1 MKAFL
6 KVAVFNKKALVEKV
20 ESAQSAD
27 STFFV
32 RFLASRYNSKKLKIF
47 MHHQNRSRRSHHK
60 SFWQV
65 WQNNWQAWQNNWQ
78 NIWQKAIA
86 WLMLGIFLCALTAC
100 EPIPQPNQSSIGS
113 TNRLKTVISRG
124 KLVCGV
130 SGELPGFSFVN
141 KEGKYSGL
149 DVDVCRAIAAA
160 LFDNPDAVQFR
171 NLNAKE
177 RFTALQSGEIDV
189 LSRNTTWTLGRD
201 TGSRLAFMPVVFYDG
216 QGVMVRK
223 DSNIKAIADLK
234 DADICAQ
241 TGTTTEQN
249 LADQMRKRNLDYK
262 PVVYEDVNATFNAYQ
277 AGRCK
282 AITADRSA
290 LVVRQTRLADPEN
303 HVVLDFVF
311 SKEPLAPAVS
321 DGDSKWAD
329 IVKWIVFT
337 AIEAEDLDISSA
349 NLATQSQSKNA
360 EIRRF
365 LGLDGSLG
373 KDMGVSNDFTAR
385 VIKHVGNYAEIYDRN
400 LGKGS
405 PFKLPRG
412 QNELWKNG
420 GLMYAPPFR

>member
-1 MKAFL
+1 M
-6 KVAVFNKKALVEKV
+6 
-20 ESAQSAD
+20 D
-27 STFFV
+27 
-32 RFLASRYNSKKLKIF
+32 
-47 MHHQNRSRRSHHK
+47 HQIRSRRK
-60 SFWQV
+60 SFWHL
-65 WQNNWQAWQNNWQ
+65 WQRLFNKQFPRQ
-78 NIWQKAIA
+78 IWQRLTA
-86 WLMLGIFLCALTAC
+86 WLVFGLFLFTLAAC
-100 EPIPQPNQSSIGS
+100 EPIPEPNQSSVGS
-113 TNRLKTVISRG
+113 TNRLKTVLSRG

-216 QGVMVRK
+216 QGVMVLK
-223 DSNIKAIADLK
+223 SSKIKAIADLK

-249 LADQMRKRNLDYK
+249 LADQMRKRNLAYK

-277 AGRCK
+277 SGRCT

-290 LVVRQTRLADPEN
+290 LVVRRTRLADPEN
-303 HVVLDFVF
+303 HEVLDFVV
-311 SKEPLAPAVS
+311 SKEPLAPAVG

-329 IVKWIVFT
+329 IVKWIIFA
-337 AIEAEDLDISSA
+337 AIEAEDLDISSK
-349 NLATQSQSKNA
+349 NLVTQQKSSNA

-365 LGLDGSLG
+365 LGVDGSLG
-373 KDMGVSNDFTAR
+373 KDMGLSNDFTAR

-400 LGKGS
+400 LGKDS

-420 GLMYAPPFR
+420 GLLYAPPFR

>member
-1 MKAFL
+1 M
-6 KVAVFNKKALVEKV
+6 
-20 ESAQSAD
+20 AQQ
-27 STFFV
+27 
-32 RFLASRYNSKKLKIF
+32 I
-47 MHHQNRSRRSHHK
+47 RSRRK
-60 SFWQV
+60 SFSHFWQRLLNKLFNK
-65 WQNNWQAWQNNWQ
+65 QFSRQ
-78 NIWQKAIA
+78 IWKRLIA
-86 WLMLGIFLCALTAC
+86 WLAFGLFLFTLAAC
-100 EPIPQPNQSSIGS
+100 EPIPEPNQSSVGS
-113 TNRLKTVISRG
+113 TNRLKTVLSRG

-141 KEGKYSGL
+141 KEGKYLGL

-223 DSNIKAIADLK
+223 SSKIKAIADLK

-249 LADQMRKRNLDYK
+249 LADQMRKRNLAYK

-277 AGRCK
+277 SGRCT

-290 LVVRQTRLADPEN
+290 LVVRRTRLADPEN
-303 HVVLDFVF
+303 HEVLDFVV

-329 IVKWIVFT
+329 IVKWIIFA
-337 AIEAEDLDISSA
+337 AIEGEDLDISSK
-349 NLATQSQSKNA
+349 NLATQQKSNNA

-365 LGLDGSLG
+365 LGVDGSLG
-373 KDMGVSNDFTAR
+373 KDMGISNDFTAR

-400 LGKGS
+400 LGKDS

-420 GLMYAPPFR
+420 GLLYSPPFR

>member
-1 MKAFL
+1 M
-6 KVAVFNKKALVEKV
+6 
-20 ESAQSAD
+20 D
-27 STFFV
+27 
-32 RFLASRYNSKKLKIF
+32 
-47 MHHQNRSRRSHHK
+47 HQIRSRRK
-60 SFWQV
+60 SFWHL
-65 WQNNWQAWQNNWQ
+65 WQRLFNKQFPRQ
-78 NIWQKAIA
+78 IWQRLTA
-86 WLMLGIFLCALTAC
+86 WLVFGLFLFTLAAC
-100 EPIPQPNQSSIGS
+100 EPIPEPNQSSVGS
-113 TNRLKTVISRG
+113 TNRLKTVLSRG

-216 QGVMVRK
+216 QGVMVLK
-223 DSNIKAIADLK
+223 SSKIKAIVDLK

-249 LADQMRKRNLDYK
+249 LADQMRKRNLAYK

-277 AGRCK
+277 SGRCT

-290 LVVRQTRLADPEN
+290 LVVRRTRLADPEN
-303 HVVLDFVF
+303 HEVLDFVV
-311 SKEPLAPAVS
+311 SKEPLAPAVG

-329 IVKWIVFT
+329 IVKWIIFA
-337 AIEAEDLDISSA
+337 AIEAEDLDISSK
-349 NLATQSQSKNA
+349 NLATQQKSSNA

-365 LGLDGSLG
+365 LGVDGSLG
-373 KDMGVSNDFTAR
+373 KDMGISNDFTAR

-400 LGKGS
+400 LGKDS

-420 GLMYAPPFR
+420 GLLYAPPFR

>member
-1 MKAFL
+1 MD
-6 KVAVFNKKALVEKV
+6 
-20 ESAQSAD
+20 QQ
-27 STFFV
+27 
-32 RFLASRYNSKKLKIF
+32 I
-47 MHHQNRSRRSHHK
+47 RSRHK
-60 SFWQV
+60 SFSHFWQRLLNKLFNK
-65 WQNNWQAWQNNWQ
+65 QFSRQ
-78 NIWQKAIA
+78 IWKRLIA
-86 WLMLGIFLCALTAC
+86 WLAFGLFLFTLAAC
-100 EPIPQPNQSSIGS
+100 EPIPEPNQSSVGS
-113 TNRLKTVISRG
+113 TNRLKTVLSRG

-223 DSNIKAIADLK
+223 SSKIKAIADLK

-249 LADQMRKRNLDYK
+249 LADQMRKRNLAYK

-277 AGRCK
+277 SGRCT

-290 LVVRQTRLADPEN
+290 LVVRRTRLADPEN
-303 HVVLDFVF
+303 HEVLDFVV

-329 IVKWIVFT
+329 IVKWIIFA
-337 AIEAEDLDISSA
+337 AIEGEDLDISSK
-349 NLATQSQSKNA
+349 NLATQQKSNNA

-365 LGLDGSLG
+365 LGVDGSLG
-373 KDMGVSNDFTAR
+373 KDMGISNDFTAR

-400 LGKGS
+400 LGKDS

-420 GLMYAPPFR
+420 GLLYAPPFR

>member
-1 MKAFL
+1 
-6 KVAVFNKKALVEKV
+6 
-20 ESAQSAD
+20 
-27 STFFV
+27 
-32 RFLASRYNSKKLKIF
+32 
-47 MHHQNRSRRSHHK
+47 MHYQNRSHRQGFWLFGKKLFNSPFFHRSNR
-60 SFWQV
+60 QV
-65 WQNNWQAWQNNWQ
+65 WQR
-78 NIWQKAIA
+78 AIA
-86 WLMLGIFLCALTAC
+86 WLFMGLFMGLCLFALAAC
-100 EPIPQPNQSSIGS
+100 EPIPEPNQSSVGS
-113 TNRLKTVISRG
+113 ADRLKRVLSRG
-124 KLVCGV
+124 KLICGV

-149 DVDVCRAIAAA
+149 DVDICRAIAAA
-160 LFDNPDAVQFR
+160 LFNNPEAVQFR

-177 RFTALQSGEIDV
+177 RFTALQSGEIDI
-189 LSRNTTWTLGRD
+189 LSRNTTWTLSRD
-201 TGSRLAFMPVVFYDG
+201 TASRLAFMPIVFYDG

-223 DSNIKAIADLK
+223 DSNIKAITDLK

-249 LADQMRKRNLDYK
+249 LADQMRKRNLAYK

-277 AGRCK
+277 SGRCT

-290 LVVRQTRLADPEN
+290 LVVRRTSLADPDN
-303 HVVLDFVF
+303 HVVLDFVI
-311 SKEPLAPAVS
+311 SKEPLAPAVI
-321 DGDSKWAD
+321 DGDPKWSD
-329 IVKWIVFT
+329 IVKWIIFA

-349 NLATQSQSKNA
+349 NLTTQLQSKNA

-373 KDMGVSNDFTAR
+373 KDMGVANDFTVR
-385 VIKHVGNYAEIYDRN
+385 VVKHVGNYAEIYDRN
-400 LGKGS
+400 LGKDS

>member
-1 MKAFL
+1 M
-6 KVAVFNKKALVEKV
+6 
-20 ESAQSAD
+20 D
-27 STFFV
+27 
-32 RFLASRYNSKKLKIF
+32 
-47 MHHQNRSRRSHHK
+47 HQIRSRRK
-60 SFWQV
+60 SFWHF
-65 WQNNWQAWQNNWQ
+65 WQRLFHKQFSRQ
-78 NIWQKAIA
+78 IWQRLIA
-86 WLMLGIFLCALTAC
+86 WLMFGLFLCTLAAC
-100 EPIPQPNQSSIGS
+100 EPIPEPNQSSVGS
-113 TNRLKTVISRG
+113 TNRLKTVLSRG

-160 LFDNPDAVQFR
+160 IFDNPDAVQFR

-223 DSNIKAIADLK
+223 ASNIKAIADLK

-249 LADQMRKRNLDYK
+249 LADQMRKRNLAYK

-277 AGRCK
+277 SGRCT

-290 LVVRQTRLADPEN
+290 LVVRRTRLADPEN
-303 HVVLDFVF
+303 HQVLDFVV
-311 SKEPLAPAVS
+311 SKEPLAPAVG

-329 IVKWIVFT
+329 IVKWIIFA
-337 AIEAEDLDISSA
+337 AIEAEDLDISSK
-349 NLATQSQSKNA
+349 NLATQQKSSNA
-360 EIRRF
+360 DIRRF
-365 LGLDGSLG
+365 LGVDGSLG
-373 KDMGVSNDFTAR
+373 KDMGISNDFTAR
-385 VIKHVGNYAEIYDRN
+385 VIKYVGNYAEIYDRN
-400 LGKGS
+400 LGKDS

-420 GLMYAPPFR
+420 GLLYAPPFR

>member
-1 MKAFL
+1 MHQFIH
-6 KVAVFNKKALVEKV
+6 
-20 ESAQSAD
+20 Q
-27 STFFV
+27 
-32 RFLASRYNSKKLKIF
+32 F
-47 MHHQNRSRRSHHK
+47 MHQFIRQFRHYQSRAFRK
-60 SFWQV
+60 RFWTFLP
-65 WQNNWQAWQNNWQ
+65 
-78 NIWQKAIA
+78 KAIA
-86 WLMLGIFLCALTAC
+86 LLSVSLCIFALVAC
-100 EPIPQPNQSSIGS
+100 EPIPEPNQSSIGS
-113 TNRLKTVISRG
+113 TNRLKTVLSRG

-149 DVDVCRAIAAA
+149 DVDICRAIAAA

-177 RFTALQSGEIDV
+177 RFTALQSGEIDF
-189 LSRNTTWTLGRD
+189 LSRNTTWTLSRD
-201 TGSRLAFMPVVFYDG
+201 TSSRLAFMPVVFYDG

-223 DSNIKAIADLK
+223 DSSIKAIADLK
-234 DADICAQ
+234 DTDICAQ

-249 LADQMRKRNLDYK
+249 LADQMRKRNLAYK

-277 AGRCK
+277 SGRCA

-290 LVVRQTRLADPEN
+290 LVVRRTRLADPEN
-303 HVVLDFVF
+303 HLVLDFVI
-311 SKEPLAPAVS
+311 SKEPLAPAVG

-329 IVKWIVFT
+329 IVKWIINS

-349 NLATQSQSKNA
+349 NVATLTKSNNA

-365 LGLDGSLG
+365 LGIDGSLG
-373 KDMGVSNDFTAR
+373 KDMGISNDFTAR

-400 LGKGS
+400 LGKDS

-420 GLMYAPPFR
+420 GLMYSPPFR

>member
-1 MKAFL
+1 MHYQKRSPSQGFWYFWKKFL
-6 KVAVFNKKALVEKV
+6 HGLIRRPIWQRAIALLLTSLCLFALAAC
-20 ESAQSAD
+20 ESAP
-27 STFFV
+27 
-32 RFLASRYNSKKLKIF
+32 N
-47 MHHQNRSRRSHHK
+47 
-60 SFWQV
+60 
-65 WQNNWQAWQNNWQ
+65 
-78 NIWQKAIA
+78 
-86 WLMLGIFLCALTAC
+86 
-100 EPIPQPNQSSIGS
+100 PNQSNTGNTASSSNG
-113 TNRLKTVISRG
+113 NDRLKTVLARG
-124 KLVCGV
+124 KLNCGV

-201 TGSRLAFMPVVFYDG
+201 TTSRLAFLPVVFYDG
-216 QGVMVRK
+216 QGLMVRK
-223 DSNIKAIADLK
+223 DSNIKAIEDLK

-249 LADQMRKRNLDYK
+249 LADQMRKRNLAYK

-277 AGRCK
+277 SGRCK

-290 LVVRQTRLADPEN
+290 LVVRRTRLSDPEN
-303 HVVLDFVF
+303 HLVLDFVL
-311 SKEPLAPAVS
+311 SKEPLAPAVL
-321 DGDSKWAD
+321 DGDSQWSD
-329 IVKWIVFT
+329 IAKWIIFAT
-337 AIEAEDLDISSA
+337 INAEDLEISST
-349 NLATQSQSKNA
+349 NLANQLKSNNA

-365 LGLDGSLG
+365 LGVEGSLG
-373 KDMGVSNDFTAR
+373 KDMGISNDFVAR

-400 LGKGS
+400 LGQNS
-405 PFKLPRG
+405 SFKLPRG

-420 GLMYAPPFR
+420 GLLYAPPFR

>member
-1 MKAFL
+1 MNYQKR
-6 KVAVFNKKALVEKV
+6 
-20 ESAQSAD
+20 SRHQSFGHLRHRQFWQRAI
-27 STFFV
+27 TWLMV
-32 RFLASRYNSKKLKIF
+32 GLLASLCIL
-47 MHHQNRSRRSHHK
+47 
-60 SFWQV
+60 
-65 WQNNWQAWQNNWQ
+65 
-78 NIWQKAIA
+78 AIA
-86 WLMLGIFLCALTAC
+86 AC
-100 EPIPQPNQSSIGS
+100 EPIPEPNQSTIGS
-113 TNRLKTVISRG
+113 TNRLKAVLSRG

-130 SGELPGFSFVN
+130 SGELPGFSFVD
-141 KEGKYSGL
+141 KDGKYLGL
-149 DVDVCRAIAAA
+149 DVDICRAIAAA

-177 RFTALQSGEIDV
+177 RFTALQTGEVDV
-189 LSRNTTWTLGRD
+189 LSRNTTWTLSRD
-201 TGSRLAFMPVVFYDG
+201 TASRLAFMPVVFYDG

-249 LADQMRKRNLDYK
+249 LADQMRKRSLAYK

-277 AGRCK
+277 SGRCA

-290 LVVRQTRLADPEN
+290 LVVRRTRLADPEN
-303 HVVLDFVF
+303 HVVLDFVI
-311 SKEPLAPAVS
+311 SKEPLAPAVG

-329 IVKWIVFT
+329 IVKWIIFA
-337 AIEAEDLDISSA
+337 AIEAEDLDVSSA
-349 NLATQSQSKNA
+349 NLATQLQSNNA

-365 LGLDGSLG
+365 LGVDGSLG
-373 KDMGVSNDFTAR
+373 KDMGIANDFAAK

-400 LGKGS
+400 LGKDS
-405 PFKLPRG
+405 AFKLPRG

>member
-1 MKAFL
+1 MHYQNRHRRQGFWHSWQRL
-6 KVAVFNKKALVEKV
+6 FNKQFPK
-20 ESAQSAD
+20 Q
-27 STFFV
+27 
-32 RFLASRYNSKKLKIF
+32 
-47 MHHQNRSRRSHHK
+47 
-60 SFWQV
+60 
-65 WQNNWQAWQNNWQ
+65 
-78 NIWQKAIA
+78 IWHRLIA
-86 WLMLGIFLCALTAC
+86 WLAFGLFLFTLTAC
-100 EPIPQPNQSSIGS
+100 EPIPEPNQSSVGS
-113 TNRLKTVISRG
+113 TNRLKTVLSRG

-223 DSNIKAIADLK
+223 SSKIKAIADLK

-249 LADQMRKRNLDYK
+249 LADQMRKRNLAYK

-277 AGRCK
+277 SGRCT

-290 LVVRQTRLADPEN
+290 LVVRRTRLADPEN
-303 HVVLDFVF
+303 HEVLDFVV

-329 IVKWIVFT
+329 IVKWIIFA
-337 AIEAEDLDISSA
+337 AIEGEDLDISSK
-349 NLATQSQSKNA
+349 NLATQQKSNNA

-365 LGLDGSLG
+365 LGVDGSLG
-373 KDMGVSNDFTAR
+373 KDMGISNDFTAR

-400 LGKGS
+400 LGKDS

-420 GLMYAPPFR
+420 GLLYAPPFR

>member
-1 MKAFL
+1 MKYQI
-6 KVAVFNKKALVEKV
+6 K
-20 ESAQSAD
+20 S
-27 STFFV
+27 
-32 RFLASRYNSKKLKIF
+32 
-47 MHHQNRSRRSHHK
+47 RSRS
-60 SFWQV
+60 SFWQRPIALLLGV
-65 WQNNWQAWQNNWQ
+65 
-78 NIWQKAIA
+78 AICA
-86 WLMLGIFLCALTAC
+86 CMLVLAAC
-100 EPIPQPNQSSIGS
+100 EPVPEPNQSTIGNA
-113 TNRLKTVISRG
+113 NRLKTVLSRG

-160 LFDNPDAVQFR
+160 LFDDPEAVQFR

-177 RFTALQSGEIDV
+177 RFTALQSGEIDI

-201 TGSRLAFMPVVFYDG
+201 TTSRLAFMPVVFYDG

-234 DADICAQ
+234 GADICAQ

-249 LADQMRKRNLDYK
+249 LADQMRKLNLEYK
-262 PVVYEDVNATFNAYQ
+262 PVVYEDVNATFAAYQ
-277 AGRCK
+277 SGRCV

-290 LVVRQTRLADPEN
+290 LVVRRTRLGDPEN
-303 HVVLDFVF
+303 HVVLDSVF

-329 IVKWIVFT
+329 IVQWIIYA
-337 AIEAEDLDISSA
+337 AIEAEDLDISKA
-349 NLATQSQSKNA
+349 NLTSQLASKNA
-360 EIRRF
+360 EVRRF
-365 LGLDGSLG
+365 LGSDGSLG
-373 KDMGVSNDFTAR
+373 KDMGIANDFTAR

-400 LGKGS
+400 LGKDS
-405 PFKLPRG
+405 SFKLPRG

-420 GLMYAPPFR
+420 GLMYSPPFR

>member
-1 MKAFL
+1 M
-6 KVAVFNKKALVEKV
+6 N
-20 ESAQSAD
+20 
-27 STFFV
+27 
-32 RFLASRYNSKKLKIF
+32 RF
-47 MHHQNRSRRSHHK
+47 MHNQSRAFRK
-60 SFWQV
+60 RFW
-65 WQNNWQAWQNNWQ
+65 NLLP
-78 NIWQKAIA
+78 KAIA
-86 WLMLGIFLCALTAC
+86 LLSVSLCIFALVAC
-100 EPIPQPNQSSIGS
+100 EPIPEPNQSSIGS
-113 TNRLKTVISRG
+113 TNRLKTVLSRG

-149 DVDVCRAIAAA
+149 DVDICKAIAAA

-189 LSRNTTWTLGRD
+189 LSRNTTWTLSRD
-201 TGSRLAFMPVVFYDG
+201 TSSRLAFMPVVFYDG

-234 DADICAQ
+234 DTDICAQ

-249 LADQMRKRNLDYK
+249 LADQMRKRNLAYK

-277 AGRCK
+277 SGRCA

-290 LVVRQTRLADPEN
+290 LVVRRTRLADPEN
-303 HVVLDFVF
+303 HLVLDFVI

-329 IVKWIVFT
+329 IVKWIINS

-349 NLATQSQSKNA
+349 NLATFKANTSSKGNNA

-365 LGLDGSLG
+365 LGVDGSLG
-373 KDMGVSNDFTAR
+373 KDMGISNDFAAR
-385 VIKHVGNYAEIYDRN
+385 VIKYVGNYAEIYDRN
-400 LGKGS
+400 LGKDS

-420 GLMYAPPFR
+420 GLMYSPPFR

>member
-1 MKAFL
+1 M
-6 KVAVFNKKALVEKV
+6 
-20 ESAQSAD
+20 D
-27 STFFV
+27 
-32 RFLASRYNSKKLKIF
+32 
-47 MHHQNRSRRSHHK
+47 HQIRSRRK
-60 SFWQV
+60 SFWHL
-65 WQNNWQAWQNNWQ
+65 WQRLFNKQFPRQ
-78 NIWQKAIA
+78 IWQRLTA
-86 WLMLGIFLCALTAC
+86 WLAFGLFLFTLAAC
-100 EPIPQPNQSSIGS
+100 EPIPEPNQSSVGS
-113 TNRLKTVISRG
+113 TNRLKTVLRRG
-124 KLVCGV
+124 KLVGGV

-216 QGVMVRK
+216 QGVMVLK
-223 DSNIKAIADLK
+223 SSKIKAIADLK

-249 LADQMRKRNLDYK
+249 LADQMRKRNLAYK

-277 AGRCK
+277 SGRCT

-290 LVVRQTRLADPEN
+290 LVVRRTRLADPEN
-303 HVVLDFVF
+303 HEVLDFVV
-311 SKEPLAPAVS
+311 SKEPLAPAVG

-329 IVKWIVFT
+329 IVKWIIFG
-337 AIEAEDLDISSA
+337 AIEAEDLDVSST
-349 NLATQSQSKNA
+349 NLATQLKSNNA

-365 LGLDGSLG
+365 LGIDGSLG
-373 KDMGVSNDFTAR
+373 KDMGISNDFTAR

-400 LGKGS
+400 IGKDS

-420 GLMYAPPFR
+420 GLMYSPPFR

>member
-1 MKAFL
+1 MD
-6 KVAVFNKKALVEKV
+6 
-20 ESAQSAD
+20 QQ
-27 STFFV
+27 
-32 RFLASRYNSKKLKIF
+32 I
-47 MHHQNRSRRSHHK
+47 RSRHK
-60 SFWQV
+60 SFSHFWQRLLNKLFNK
-65 WQNNWQAWQNNWQ
+65 QFSRQ
-78 NIWQKAIA
+78 IWKRLIA
-86 WLMLGIFLCALTAC
+86 WLAFGLFLFTLAAC
-100 EPIPQPNQSSIGS
+100 EPIPEPNQSSVGS
-113 TNRLKTVISRG
+113 TNRLKTVLSRG

-223 DSNIKAIADLK
+223 SSKIKAIADLK

-249 LADQMRKRNLDYK
+249 LADQMRKRNLAYK

-277 AGRCK
+277 SGRCT

-290 LVVRQTRLADPEN
+290 LVVRRTRLADPEN
-303 HVVLDFVF
+303 HEVLDFVV

-329 IVKWIVFT
+329 IVKWIIFA
-337 AIEAEDLDISSA
+337 AIEGEDLDISSK
-349 NLATQSQSKNA
+349 NLATQQKSNNA

-365 LGLDGSLG
+365 LGVDGSLG
-373 KDMGVSNDFTAR
+373 KDMGISNDFTAR

-400 LGKGS
+400 LGKDS

-420 GLMYAPPFR
+420 GLLYSPPFR

>member
-1 MKAFL
+1 M
-6 KVAVFNKKALVEKV
+6 
-20 ESAQSAD
+20 D
-27 STFFV
+27 
-32 RFLASRYNSKKLKIF
+32 
-47 MHHQNRSRRSHHK
+47 HQIRSRRK
-60 SFWQV
+60 SFWHL
-65 WQNNWQAWQNNWQ
+65 WQRLFNKQFPRQ
-78 NIWQKAIA
+78 IWQRLTT
-86 WLMLGIFLCALTAC
+86 WLAFSLFLFTLAAC
-100 EPIPQPNQSSIGS
+100 EPIPEPNQSSVGS
-113 TNRLKTVISRG
+113 TNRLKTVLSRG

-216 QGVMVRK
+216 QGVMVLK
-223 DSNIKAIADLK
+223 SSKIKAIADLK

-249 LADQMRKRNLDYK
+249 LADQMRKLNLAYK

-277 AGRCK
+277 SGRCT

-290 LVVRQTRLADPEN
+290 LVVRRTRLADPEN
-303 HVVLDFVF
+303 HEVLDFVV
-311 SKEPLAPAVS
+311 SKEPLAPAVG

-329 IVKWIVFT
+329 IVKWIIFA
-337 AIEAEDLDISSA
+337 AIEAEDLDISSK
-349 NLATQSQSKNA
+349 NLATQQKSSNA

-365 LGLDGSLG
+365 LGVDGSLG
-373 KDMGVSNDFTAR
+373 KDMGISNDFTAR

-400 LGKGS
+400 LGKDS

-420 GLMYAPPFR
+420 GLLYAPPFR

>member
-1 MKAFL
+1 
-6 KVAVFNKKALVEKV
+6 
-20 ESAQSAD
+20 
-27 STFFV
+27 
-32 RFLASRYNSKKLKIF
+32 
-47 MHHQNRSRRSHHK
+47 
-60 SFWQV
+60 
-65 WQNNWQAWQNNWQ
+65 
-78 NIWQKAIA
+78 
-86 WLMLGIFLCALTAC
+86 
-100 EPIPQPNQSSIGS
+100 
-113 TNRLKTVISRG
+113 
-124 KLVCGV
+124 LVCGV

-141 KEGKYSGL
+141 KDGKYSGL
-149 DVDVCRAIAAA
+149 DVDICRAIAAA
-160 LFDNPDAVQFR
+160 LFDDPNAVQFR

-189 LSRNTTWTLGRD
+189 LSRNTTWTINRD
-201 TGSRLAFMPVVFYDG
+201 TASRLAFMPVVFYDG

-223 DSNIKAIADLK
+223 DSNIKTINDLK

-249 LADQMRKRNLDYK
+249 LADQMRKRNLAYK
-262 PVVYEDVNATFNAYQ
+262 PVVYEDVNATFAAYQ
-277 AGRCK
+277 SGRCS

-290 LVVRQTRLADPEN
+290 LVVRRTRLADPEN
-303 HVVLDFVF
+303 HVVIDAVL

-329 IVKWIVFT
+329 IVKWIVFA
-337 AIEAEDLDISSA
+337 AIEAEDLDISST
-349 NLATQSQSKNA
+349 NLATQLQSKNA

-365 LGLDGSLG
+365 LGVDGSLG

-400 LGKGS
+400 LGKDS
-405 PFKLPRG
+405 PFKLARG

>member
-1 MKAFL
+1 M
-6 KVAVFNKKALVEKV
+6 
-20 ESAQSAD
+20 
-27 STFFV
+27 
-32 RFLASRYNSKKLKIF
+32 RY
-47 MHHQNRSRRSHHK
+47 HNRSRRRW
-60 SFWQV
+60 FLNLWQ
-65 WQNNWQAWQNNWQ
+65 
-78 NIWQKAIA
+78 IAIA
-86 WLMLGIFLCALTAC
+86 LLTIGLCLLSLAAC
-100 EPIPQPNQSSIGS
+100 EPIPEPNQIAVGT
-113 TNRLKTVISRG
+113 TNRLKNVLDRG

-141 KEGKYSGL
+141 REGKYSGL
-149 DVDVCRAIAAA
+149 DVDICRAIAAA
-160 LFDNPDAVQFR
+160 LFDDPNAVQFR

-177 RFTALQSGEIDV
+177 RFTALQSGEIDI

-216 QGVMVRK
+216 QGIMVQKNR
-223 DSNIKAIADLK
+223 NIKTLADLK

-249 LADQMRKRNLDYK
+249 LADQMRKLKIPYK

-277 AGRCK
+277 AGRCT

-290 LVVRQTRLADPEN
+290 LVVRRTRLSDPDN
-303 HVVLDFVF
+303 HVILDEVV
-311 SKEPLAPAVS
+311 SKEPLAPAVG
-321 DGDSKWAD
+321 DGDSRWAD
-329 IVKWIVFT
+329 IVKWIVFAT
-337 AIEAEDLDISSA
+337 IEAEDLDISSA
-349 NLATQSQSKNA
+349 NLADRLKDSNA

-365 LGLDGSLG
+365 LGTDGSLG
-373 KDMGVSNDFTAR
+373 KDMGISNDFVAR

-400 LGKGS
+400 LGKDS

>member
-1 MKAFL
+1 MHYQNRHRRQGFWHSWQRL
-6 KVAVFNKKALVEKV
+6 FNKQFPK
-20 ESAQSAD
+20 Q
-27 STFFV
+27 
-32 RFLASRYNSKKLKIF
+32 
-47 MHHQNRSRRSHHK
+47 
-60 SFWQV
+60 
-65 WQNNWQAWQNNWQ
+65 
-78 NIWQKAIA
+78 IWHRLIA
-86 WLMLGIFLCALTAC
+86 WLAFGLFLFTLTAC
-100 EPIPQPNQSSIGS
+100 EPIPEPNQSSVGS
-113 TNRLKTVISRG
+113 TNRLKTVLSRG

-216 QGVMVRK
+216 QGVMVLK
-223 DSNIKAIADLK
+223 SSKIKAIADLK

-249 LADQMRKRNLDYK
+249 LADQMRKRNLAYK

-277 AGRCK
+277 SGRCT

-290 LVVRQTRLADPEN
+290 LVVRRTRLADPEN
-303 HVVLDFVF
+303 HEVLDFVV
-311 SKEPLAPAVS
+311 SKEPLAPAVG

-329 IVKWIVFT
+329 IVKWIIFA
-337 AIEAEDLDISSA
+337 AIEGEDLDISSK
-349 NLATQSQSKNA
+349 NLATQQKSNNA

-365 LGLDGSLG
+365 LGVDGSLG
-373 KDMGVSNDFTAR
+373 KDMGISNDFTAR

-400 LGKGS
+400 LGKDS

-420 GLMYAPPFR
+420 GLLYAPPFR

>member
-1 MKAFL
+1 MHYQNRHRRQGFWHSWQRL
-6 KVAVFNKKALVEKV
+6 FNKQFPK
-20 ESAQSAD
+20 Q
-27 STFFV
+27 
-32 RFLASRYNSKKLKIF
+32 
-47 MHHQNRSRRSHHK
+47 
-60 SFWQV
+60 
-65 WQNNWQAWQNNWQ
+65 
-78 NIWQKAIA
+78 IWHRLIA
-86 WLMLGIFLCALTAC
+86 WLAFGLFLFTLTAC
-100 EPIPQPNQSSIGS
+100 EPIPEPNQSSVGS
-113 TNRLKTVISRG
+113 TNRLKTVLSRG

-223 DSNIKAIADLK
+223 SSKIKAIADLK

-249 LADQMRKRNLDYK
+249 LADQMRKRNLAYK

-277 AGRCK
+277 SGRCT

-290 LVVRQTRLADPEN
+290 LVVRRTRLADPEN
-303 HVVLDFVF
+303 HEVLDFVV

-329 IVKWIVFT
+329 IVKWIIFA
-337 AIEAEDLDISSA
+337 AIEGEDLDISSK
-349 NLATQSQSKNA
+349 NLATQQKSSNA

-365 LGLDGSLG
+365 LGVDGSLG
-373 KDMGVSNDFTAR
+373 KDMGISNDFTAR

-400 LGKGS
+400 LGKDS

-420 GLMYAPPFR
+420 GLLYAPPFR

>member
-1 MKAFL
+1 
-6 KVAVFNKKALVEKV
+6 
-20 ESAQSAD
+20 
-27 STFFV
+27 
-32 RFLASRYNSKKLKIF
+32 
-47 MHHQNRSRRSHHK
+47 MHYQNRSPRQGFWLWGKKLFNSPFSHK
-60 SFWQV
+60 SNRQV
-65 WQNNWQAWQNNWQ
+65 WQR
-78 NIWQKAIA
+78 AIA
-86 WLMLGIFLCALTAC
+86 WLFMGLFMGLCLFVLAAC
-100 EPIPQPNQSSIGS
+100 EPIPEPNQSSIGS
-113 TNRLKTVISRG
+113 ANRLKTVLSRG
-124 KLVCGV
+124 KLICGV

-149 DVDVCRAIAAA
+149 DVDVCRMVAAA
-160 LFDNPDAVQFR
+160 LFDNPEAVQFR

-177 RFTALQSGEIDV
+177 RFTALQSGEIDI
-189 LSRNTTWTLGRD
+189 LSRNTTWTLSRD
-201 TGSRLAFMPVVFYDG
+201 TASRLAFMPIVFYDG

-223 DSNIKAIADLK
+223 DSNIKTIADLK

-249 LADQMRKRNLDYK
+249 LADQMRKRNLAYK

-277 AGRCK
+277 SGRCT

-290 LVVRQTRLADPEN
+290 LVVRRTRLADPDN
-303 HVVLDFVF
+303 HVVLDFVI
-311 SKEPLAPAVS
+311 SKEPLAPAVA
-321 DGDSKWAD
+321 DGDSKWSD
-329 IVKWIVFT
+329 IVKWIIFA

-349 NLATQSQSKNA
+349 NLTAQLQSKNA

-373 KDMGVSNDFTAR
+373 KDMGVANDFTVR
-385 VIKHVGNYAEIYDRN
+385 VVKHVGNYAEIYDRN
-400 LGKGS
+400 LGKDS

>member
-1 MKAFL
+1 MD
-6 KVAVFNKKALVEKV
+6 
-20 ESAQSAD
+20 QQ
-27 STFFV
+27 
-32 RFLASRYNSKKLKIF
+32 I
-47 MHHQNRSRRSHHK
+47 RSRHK
-60 SFWQV
+60 SFSHFWQRLLNKLFNK
-65 WQNNWQAWQNNWQ
+65 QFSRQ
-78 NIWQKAIA
+78 IWKRLIA
-86 WLMLGIFLCALTAC
+86 WLAFGLFLFTLAAC
-100 EPIPQPNQSSIGS
+100 EPIPEPNQSSVGS
-113 TNRLKTVISRG
+113 TNRLKTVLSRG

-216 QGVMVRK
+216 QGVMVLK
-223 DSNIKAIADLK
+223 SSKIKAIADLK

-249 LADQMRKRNLDYK
+249 LADQMRKRNLAYK

-277 AGRCK
+277 SGRCT

-290 LVVRQTRLADPEN
+290 LVVRRTRLADPEN
-303 HVVLDFVF
+303 HEVLDFVV

-329 IVKWIVFT
+329 IVKWIIFA
-337 AIEAEDLDISSA
+337 AIEGEDLDISSK
-349 NLATQSQSKNA
+349 NLATQQKSNNA

-365 LGLDGSLG
+365 LGVDGSLG
-373 KDMGVSNDFTAR
+373 KDMGIRNDFTAR

-400 LGKGS
+400 LGKDS

-420 GLMYAPPFR
+420 GLLYAPPFR